1 MLISNTM
8 MTAYYLGWKI
18 ILLRKSKNLSFSGT
32 YKYYLILLPVLF
44 LISNVFSKE
53 IIIEPG
59 ENAHERLQEAMILM
73 EEGDTLL
80 IKSGY
85 YSFEDG
91 LSLDIDGVTVI
102 GEGMDKTILDFKNQQ
117 SGAQGLLVTS
127 NKVTLKD
134 FAILD
139 AKGDALKV
147 IGAMGINMI
156 NLRTE
161 WTGGPKST
169 NGAYGFYPVES
180 EDVLID
186 GCVAIGASDA
196 GIYVGQ
202 SKNIIVRNSI
212 AQYNVAGIEI
222 ENSYYAD
229 VYNNLAS
236 HNTGGILIFD
246 LPDLPQQGGHHI
258 RVFENQS
265 IDNDTDNFAPEGNI
279 VGEVPR
285 GTGIIIMAN
294 SDVEVFNNLLS
305 GNGTVNLSIVSY
317 SDETDDPNY
326 YPHPKRI
333 QVHNNTY
340 GPAGFDPDINTG
352 ELAKTLFE
360 ISNGNMPDIFWDG
373 VAPLSQLIFGQP
385 EEEKLIISEDPD
397 VTFLTISAIKYMM
410 GFSNSTLTD
419 IDEFQGVINPLQP
432 IDIDGI

>member
-1 MLISNTM
+1 MKKLNIFCIS
-8 MTAYYLGWKI
+8 I
-18 ILLRKSKNLSFSGT
+18 ISVLLLN
-32 YKYYLILLPVLF
+32 I
-44 LISNVFSKE
+44 NAKE
-53 IIIEPG
+53 IFIEPG
-59 ENAHERLQEAMILM
+59 LNAHERLQEAMILM
-73 EEGDTLL
+73 QEGDILT

-91 LSLDIDGVTVI
+91 LSLDVDKVTVR
-102 GEGMDKTILDFKNQQ
+102 GEGMDNTILDFKNQK

-127 NKVTLKD
+127 NEV
-134 FAILD
+134 ILENFSIMD

-147 IGAMGINMI
+147 IGSKGISML
-156 NLRTE
+156 NLKTE

-229 VYNNLAS
+229 VYDNLAS
-236 HNTGGILIFD
+236 HNTAGILVFD

-258 RVFENQS
+258 RVFDNEAIN
-265 IDNDTDNFAPEGNI
+265 NDTDNFAPEGNI

-294 SDVEVFNNLLS
+294 SDVEVFNNLMS

-317 SDETDDPNY
+317 GDETDDQNY

-340 GPAGFDPDINTG
+340 GPSGFDPDLETG
-352 ELAKTLFE
+352 DLAKALYE
-360 ISNGNMPDIFWDG
+360 ISEGNMPDVFWDG
-373 VAPLSQLIFGQP
+373 IIPLSQMILGQP
-385 EEEKLIISEDPD
+385 NDEKLILSEENST
-397 VTFLTISAIKYMM
+397 TFLTISPIKYML
-410 GFSNSTLTD
+410 GFSSPVRTDMKEFEGEIIPLEPISINS
-419 IDEFQGVINPLQP
+419 F
-432 IDIDGI
+432 

>member
-1 MLISNTM
+1 MSCFFVA
-8 MTAYYLGWKI
+8 TA
-18 ILLRKSKNLSFSGT
+18 
-32 YKYYLILLPVLF
+32 V
-44 LISNVFSKE
+44 SKE
-53 IIIEPG
+53 IVVSAG
-59 ENAHERLQEAMILM
+59 VNAHERLQEAMILM
-73 EEGDTLL
+73 EEGDILR
-80 IKSGY
+80 IESGY
-85 YSFEDG
+85 YIFEDG
-91 LSLDIDGVTVI
+91 LSLDVDGVSII
-102 GEGMDKTILDFKNQQ
+102 GDGMDETILDFKNQM

-127 NKVTLKD
+127 DMVTLKD

-147 IGAMGINMI
+147 IGAKGINMI

-258 RVFENQS
+258 RVFDNKS

-326 YPHPKRI
+326 YPHPRSI
-333 QVHNNTY
+333 QVHNNEY
-340 GPAGFDPDINTG
+340 GPGGFDPDVNTG
-352 ELAKTLFE
+352 DLAKTLFD

-373 VAPLSQLIFGQP
+373 VTPLSQMIFGQP
-385 EEEKLIISEDPD
+385 NDEKLVISEGDE
-397 VTFLTISAIKYMM
+397 VSFLTIRPLKYIM
-410 GFSNSTLTD
+410 GFSNPVRTD
-419 IDEFQGVINPLQP
+419 IEEFKGVINPLEP
-432 IDIDGI
+432 INIDGI

>member
-1 MLISNTM
+1 MSKSFI
-8 MTAYYLGWKI
+8 LG
-18 ILLRKSKNLSFSGT
+18 
-32 YKYYLILLPVLF
+32 LILI
-44 LISNVFSKE
+44 ISIQSYAKE
-53 IIIEPG
+53 IIINPG
-59 ENAHERLQEAMILM
+59 ENAQEELQEALILM
-73 EEGDTLL
+73 SEGDTL
-80 IKSGY
+80 IMRSGF

-91 LSLDIDGVTVI
+91 ISLDVDNVTVI
-102 GEGMDKTILDFKNQQ
+102 GEGMNETILDFKNQQ
-117 SGAQGLLVTS
+117 SGAQGFLVTS

-147 IGAMGINMI
+147 IGSKGINMI

-186 GCVAIGASDA
+186 GCIAIGASDA

-258 RVFENQS
+258 RVFDNKS

-294 SDVEVFNNLLS
+294 SDVEIFNNVMS
-305 GNGTVNLSIVSY
+305 GNGTVNLSVVSY
-317 SDETDDPNY
+317 SDKTDDPNY
-326 YPHPKRI
+326 YPHPRRI
-333 QVHNNTY
+333 QIHNNTY
-340 GPAGFDPDINTG
+340 GPGGFDPDIETG
-352 ELAKTLFE
+352 ELAKALYE

-373 VAPLSQLIFGQP
+373 VVPISQMIFGQP
-385 EEEKLIISEDPD
+385 NEDKLKMKENSD
-397 VTFLTISAIKYMM
+397 VSFLTISPLRYIL
-410 GFSNSTLTD
+410 GFSNPIKTEKK
-419 IDEFQGVINPLQP
+419 EFTGAINPLEP
-432 IDIDGI
+432 IVINSIQ

>member
-1 MLISNTM
+1 MIN
-8 MTAYYLGWKI
+8 
-18 ILLRKSKNLSFSGT
+18 
-32 YKYYLILLPVLF
+32 
-44 LISNVFSKE
+44 
-53 IIIEPG
+53 PG
-59 ENAHERLQEAMILM
+59 ENAQEELQEALILM
-73 EEGDTLL
+73 SEGDTLL

-85 YSFEDG
+85 YLFEDG
-91 LSLDIDGVTVI
+91 LSLDVDNVTI
-102 GEGMDKTILDFKNQQ
+102 TGEGLDKTILDFKNQQ
-117 SGAQGLLVTS
+117 SGAQGFLVTS

-147 IGAMGINMI
+147 IGSKGINMI

-246 LPDLPQQGGHHI
+246 LPDLPQQGGHNI
-258 RVFENQS
+258 RVFDNKS

-294 SDVEVFNNLLS
+294 SDVEVFNNEMS

-326 YPHPKRI
+326 YPHPRRI
-333 QVHNNTY
+333 QVHNNIY
-340 GPAGFDPDINTG
+340 GPGGFDPDVETG
-352 ELAKTLFE
+352 DLAKALYE
-360 ISNGNMPDIFWDG
+360 ISDGNMPDIFWDG
-373 VAPLSQLIFGQP
+373 VVPISQMIFGQP
-385 EEEKLIISEDPD
+385 DDDKLKVDENND
-397 VTFLTISAIKYMM
+397 VSFLTISPIKYML
-410 GFSNSTLTD
+410 GFSNPIRTEKK
-419 IDEFQGVINPLQP
+419 EFKGVINPLEP
-432 IDIDGI
+432 IVIDGI